1 MTKHINKIIILIV
14 SVFILS
20 CGDIVTN
27 PSINIIT
34 ISQRKGT
41 YEGIAIRETFRIRI
55 MFKLDDQANI
65 IYLEKSSGKPVITE
79 DKKINI
85 SKDIYSTATEF
96 SFVLEGTTYTIQFN
110 SDSEISGRKLLENNS
125 STGEMNDYDLT
136 KIE

>member
-27 PSINIIT
+27 PSSNIIT

-41 YEGIAIRETFRIRI
+41 YEGIAIRETFRMRI
-55 MFKLDDQANI
+55 MFKLDDQSNI

-110 SDSEISGRKLLENNS
+110 SDSEISGGKLLKNNS

>member
-27 PSINIIT
+27 PSSNIIT

-41 YEGIAIRETFRIRI
+41 YEGIAIRETFRMRI

-65 IYLEKSSGKPVITE
+65 IYL
-79 DKKINI
+79 
-85 SKDIYSTATEF
+85 
-96 SFVLEGTTYTIQFN
+96 
-110 SDSEISGRKLLENNS
+110 
-125 STGEMNDYDLT
+125 
-136 KIE
+136 

>member
-27 PSINIIT
+27 PSSNIIT

-41 YEGIAIRETFRIRI
+41 YEGIAIRETFRMRI
-55 MFKLDDQANI
+55 MFKLDDQSNI